1 MAESKA
7 RPPAPPRPNQ
17 VRAAAKAGASVAPTA
32 PRKPEA
38 RKPEPPPSLP
48 VDAAAQGAP
57 PALGSSPRLISPR
70 ASEAAPPVAA
80 KPLPPGKPTSLP
92 SKGAAP
98 PPLRKAAPSVPHAS
112 GAAAPTEPKKPLTST
127 APLAPSAPKKPLTST
142 APLAPSAVDAAKTV
156 STEAPVRKPLTSTAP
171 LAPNTPG
178 RPMRP
183 SAPPPLPVRAAPK
196 PSTPALPV
204 VTATQSTPA
213 GLGDQTV
220 AEGSPVYAS
229 PFDDDMEDAPTMAT
243 AAPEFEAALDEALAA
258 RREAAPVDLGRTL
271 AVEALRAQARFAPA
285 PPSHPPPNPAPPSHA
300 ADLADQTHT
309 MVMPSAPPPPPASTA
324 PKFDEALF
332 QAPSVTPRT
341 LAAKAALPPFRPRI
355 ETADHFEPSG
365 DQYVPDADL
374 LWKPGEPAGD
384 MMPAQP
390 HLHSR
395 SAPTVQT
402 HAVPAPEMRAPEP
415 RASSFG
421 DNEFWAP
428 PPDYRGAVPTTGANV
443 VVPDPMDASMRGQMS
458 QSIGVTKSRI
468 PASYAIV
475 GAAVLATML
484 CVLAIAFSR

>member
-38 RKPEPPPSLP
+38 RPSLP
-48 VDAAAQGAP
+48 VDAATQGAP
-57 PALGSSPRLISPR
+57 TALGSSPRLISPR
-70 ASEAAPPVAA
+70 APEAAPPGAT

-92 SKGAAP
+92 SKGATP
-98 PPLRKAAPSVPHAS
+98 PPLRKAAPSVPQAAS
-112 GAAAPTEPKKPLTST
+112 AAPTEPKKPLTST

-142 APLAPSAVDAAKTV
+142 APLAPPSTPVDAAKTV

-171 LAPNTPG
+171 LAPTTPG

-183 SAPPPLPVRAAPK
+183 SAPPPLPARAAPK

-220 AEGSPVYAS
+220 AEGSPAYAS

-258 RREAAPVDLGRTL
+258 RREAPVDLGRTL

-285 PPSHPPPNPAPPSHA
+285 PPPQPAPRSHP

-390 HLHSR
+390 LLHSR

-443 VVPDPMDASMRGQMS
+443 VAPDLMDASMRGQMS

>member
-17 VRAAAKAGASVAPTA
+17 VRAAAKAGASVAPAA

-38 RKPEPPPSLP
+38 PKAP
-48 VDAAAQGAP
+48 AP
-57 PALGSSPRLISPR
+57 PMPAVARAEGPAKAAPSIPGSSPRLISPGAA
-70 ASEAAPPVAA
+70 AS
-80 KPLPPGKPTSLP
+80 KPLPPGKPASLP
-92 SKGAAP
+92 TSKGP
-98 PPLRKAAPSVPHAS
+98 PPLRKAAPS
-112 GAAAPTEPKKPLTST
+112 APQALPNEPKKALTST
-127 APLAPSAPKKPLTST
+127 APLAPNAGPAGPAKLTST
-142 APLAPSAVDAAKTV
+142 APLAPAAVDAAKTV

-171 LAPNTPG
+171 LAPTTPG

-183 SAPPPLPVRAAPK
+183 SAPPPLPARAAPK
-196 PSTPALPV
+196 AVAAPAPPVPSAPSLPLA
-204 VTATQSTPA
+204 TATQSTPS
-213 GLGDQTV
+213 GLADQTV
-220 AEGSPVYAS
+220 AEGSPAFAG

-243 AAPEFEAALDEALAA
+243 AAPEFEAALDEVLAA
-258 RREAAPVDLGRTL
+258 RREPPPVDLGRTL
-271 AVEALRAQARFAPA
+271 AVEALRAQAGRFAPA
-285 PPSHPPPNPAPPSHA
+285 PSTPARPPHN
-300 ADLADQTHT
+300 DLADQTHT

-332 QAPSVTPRT
+332 QAPSVTPRAA
-341 LAAKAALPPFRPRI
+341 AAKAALPPFRPRI

-384 MMPAQP
+384 MMPQAAL
-390 HLHSR
+390 LHSR

-428 PPDYRGAVPTTGANV
+428 PPDYRGAIPTTGANV
-443 VVPDPMDASMRGQMS
+443 VAPELVDASMRGQMS
-458 QSIGVTKSRI
+458 QSISVPRSRI

>member
-17 VRAAAKAGASVAPTA
+17 VRAAAKAGASVAPAA

-38 RKPEPPPSLP
+38 PKAPMPP
-48 VDAAAQGAP
+48 VNAASREEAAKAVP
-57 PALGSSPRLISPR
+57 GSSPRLISPT
-70 ASEAAPPVAA
+70 AAA
-80 KPLPPGKPTSLP
+80 KPLPPGKPTTVP
-92 SKGAAP
+92 TGKGP
-98 PPLRKAAPSVPHAS
+98 PPLRKAAPSVPQ
-112 GAAAPTEPKKPLTST
+112 AAPNEPKKPLTST
-127 APLAPSAPKKPLTST
+127 APLAPNASPAPKLTSTAPLAPAAIDAAKTASTEAPVKKPLTST
-142 APLAPSAVDAAKTV
+142 APLAPT
-156 STEAPVRKPLTSTAP
+156 
-171 LAPNTPG
+171 TPG

-183 SAPPPLPVRAAPK
+183 SAPPPLPARAASK
-196 PSTPALPV
+196 PPAAAPTAPVAPRAVPSAPALPT

-213 GLGDQTV
+213 GLADQTV
-220 AEGSPVYAS
+220 AEGSPAYAG
-229 PFDDDMEDAPTMAT
+229 PLDEDMEDAPTMAT
-243 AAPEFEAALDEALAA
+243 AAPEFETALDEVLAA
-258 RREAAPVDLGRTL
+258 RREAPPVDLGRTL
-271 AVEALRAQARFAPA
+271 AVEALRAQASRFAPA
-285 PPSHPPPNPAPPSHA
+285 PANPAPPSHA

-332 QAPSVTPRT
+332 QAPSVTPRA
-341 LAAKAALPPFRPRI
+341 LAAKAALPPPRPRI

-384 MMPAQP
+384 VMPAQP
-390 HLHSR
+390 ALLHSR

-402 HAVPAPEMRAPEP
+402 HAVPPPEMHAPTP

-428 PPDYRGAVPTTGANV
+428 PPDYRSAVPTTGANV
-443 VVPDPMDASMRGQMS
+443 VAPDLMDASMRGQMS
-458 QSIGVTKSRI
+458 QSIGVPRSRI

-484 CVLAIAFSR
+484 CVLAIVFSR